1 MKTEARKGREE
12 LTVLVDDSTLGNP
25 RESILNV
32 IKEFKQQDI
41 KLAYTDLYTQIK
53 QKDNSKYYLIY
64 SKSNQE

>member
-32 IKEFKQQDI
+32 IKEFK
-41 KLAYTDLYTQIK
+41 
-53 QKDNSKYYLIY
+53 
-64 SKSNQE
+64 

>member
-41 KLAYTDLYTQIK
+41 KLAIK
-53 QKDNSKYYLIY
+53 FNRIY
-64 SKSNQE
+64 MHKQ